1 MAERNYAVLG
11 LGRFG
16 LKVAE
21 TVVKT
26 GVTMLVADSDS
37 EKIDNVGGRFA
48 SAVSFDMTNVEALRD
63 IGLEN
68 IDVAIVDLSDD
79 LEGSISCVMTCVE
92 CGVEQIVATADNHRA
107 GAVLKRLGATEIIIP
122 EEESAL
128 RLAKAL
134 ISDDFLEYTD
144 LGDGLCIVKLH
155 VKTEWG
161 GKSIRKLKLH
171 EKNGITIIAVQGEEG
186 LTADFSAD
194 HVLNTGD
201 PIALAM
207 KKDALY
213 QFV

>member
-1 MAERNYAVLG
+1 MAEKNYAVLG

-26 GVTMLVADSDS
+26 GVTMLVADSDTD
-37 EKIDNVGGRFA
+37 KIDSVGGRFA
-48 SAVSFDMTNVEALRD
+48 SAVSFDMSNVDALRE

-68 IDVAIVDLSDD
+68 IDVAVIDLSND
-79 LEGSISCVMTCVE
+79 LEGSISCVMVCAE
-92 CGVEQIVATADNHRA
+92 CGVERIIATADNHRA
-107 GAVLKRLGATEIIIP
+107 GAVLKRLGAGEIIIP

-144 LGDGLCIVKLH
+144 MGDGLCIVRLH
-155 VKTEWG
+155 VKSEWG
-161 GKSIRKLKLH
+161 GKTIRKLKLH
-171 EKNGITIIAVQGEEG
+171 EKFDITIIAVQGEDG
-186 LTADFSAD
+186 LTTSFSAD
-194 HVLNTGD
+194 QVLNSGD

-207 KKDALY
+207 KKETLY